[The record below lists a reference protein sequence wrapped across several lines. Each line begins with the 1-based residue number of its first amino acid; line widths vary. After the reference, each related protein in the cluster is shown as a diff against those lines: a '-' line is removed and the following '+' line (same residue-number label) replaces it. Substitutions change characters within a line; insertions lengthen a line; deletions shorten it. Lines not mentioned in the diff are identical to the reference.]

1 MLLNHSNTIQSIES
15 KATQK
20 KVKLHDDLS
29 QIDSQEEE
37 HDKCAHDV
45 DAEPSTSNPCTDSR
59 EKLTKTISFNEK
71 SMSPSD
77 TSLVPGKRKR
87 MGINRS

>member
-1 MLLNHSNTIQSIES
+1 M
-15 KATQK
+15 
-20 KVKLHDDLS
+20 KLYDDLS

-37 HDKCAHDV
+37 PDKNDHGV
-45 DAEPSTSNPCTDSR
+45 DAEPSTSNPCTDSV

-71 SMSPSD
+71 SLSPSD
-77 TSLVPGKRKR
+77 TSLIPGKRKR